1 MLRVVSYLVLMCL
14 VALGVVWMADRP
26 GEVTITWLGQQRDM
40 SVMTLALAVL
50 AIAVLAVLLW
60 SLVRALMRSPRMM
73 RHAMRNRRER
83 KGYEAISR
91 GLIAIG
97 SGDARAAQRHAENA
111 QKSLPDAP
119 LALLLRA
126 QTAQM
131 NGDRAGAEDAFRAMA
146 ERDDTRLL
154 GLRGLFI
161 EAQRRNDA
169 RAAFLYAEEA
179 AKSAPALAW
188 AGNAVLEF
196 RCAAGDWEGAL
207 AILERHRKAGML
219 DRDVWRRHRAVLL
232 TARAQA
238 EEAENRDVA
247 RALAV
252 EATKLAPDLVPAAAF
267 AGRLLAEA
275 GEKRKAV
282 KIIEAAWKASPH
294 PDLAETY
301 AHVRLSD
308 SARDRLA
315 RTQALAR
322 MAPGHAEGALA
333 VARAALDAR
342 ELGAARAALEPLAR
356 EPTQRVAMLMAEL
369 EGLEGDDGRARQWM
383 ARAMNAA
390 RDPAWTA
397 DGHVSDTWLPVSPA
411 TGRIDAFQWKV
422 PVAELGPERA
432 LVDLTEAKPLP
443 PVQPAPVP
451 PPAVPAA
458 APVIAE
464 VAEAPPREIASP
476 PLAAPVAEPAPAPAP
491 IAPRPAAAVPKPAPI
506 MPLTQPPDDPGPE
519 PDPAEA
525 PPPEGW
531 QRIRQI
537 FR

>member
-282 KIIEAAWKASPH
+282 KIIEAAWKANPH

-451 PPAVPAA
+451 PPPVPAPA
-458 APVIAE
+458 AVIAE